1 MFFGTILLK
10 LLTLNGFPGGENG
23 KEFSFQSKRS
33 RFNPWVRKILWRRK
47 WQPTPAFL
55 PRKFHGQRS
64 LTGYSPW
71 DHRVGYDWVLTH
83 AHTHTYTHTHIH
95 THWLKAPVL
104 MQHRCSSLLLQLSSQ
119 DCRWIHASVPF
130 LPLVIFAS
138 VGPRYVCEIH
148 FYNFAPFPSVVWS
161 WTVPWTLSM
170 PPLTHCQVPL
180 HTLQHWYQL
189 HPKLSFIKNLPL
201 FSCLHRKSYWINIE

>member
-1 MFFGTILLK
+1 MT
-10 LLTLNGFPGGENG
+10 
-23 KEFSFQSKRS
+23 
-33 RFNPWVRKILWRRK
+33 
-47 WQPTPAFL
+47 
-55 PRKFHGQRS
+55 
-64 LTGYSPW
+64 
-71 DHRVGYDWVLTH
+71 
-83 AHTHTYTHTHIH
+83 THTSILAWKIPWAEEPDGLQSMGSQSWIWLSTHTCTHTHIH

-119 DCRWIHASVPF
+119 DCRWIHASVSF
-130 LPLVIFAS
+130 LPLVIFAY

-148 FYNFAPFPSVVWS
+148 FYNFPPFPSVVWS